1 MADYPFAPSIGYLK
15 NSHGYRKTLTFSAY
29 VSNLSKNINQLRLP
43 TLVFYTFVG
52 VGNRPEAETQ
62 WGGNNCP
69 LSYLNRTNWRR
80 ENCSV
85 VFDKNG
91 FNRVNW
97 TNVVPVLTF
106 LF

>member
-1 MADYPFAPSIGYLK
+1 MLAAMCAHYAPQTDPARLRTYFGVDNIPLELKPSVWPGYQGPLA
-15 NSHGYRKTLTFSAY
+15 NSR
-29 VSNLSKNINQLRLP
+29 
-43 TLVFYTFVG
+43 
-52 VGNRPEAETQ
+52 NRPEAETQ

-97 TNVVPVLTF
+97 ANVVPVLTF